1 MAKIEPV
8 ISVQGN
14 FLLTDTKYV
23 FIKTSKRQVKI
34 VQKKCL
40 RQTDRIVMCDRCNA
54 LPAYQ
59 LDMNY
64 ANDIHDFTLCRHC
77 LKELEDIEF

>member
-1 MAKIEPV
+1 
-8 ISVQGN
+8 
-14 FLLTDTKYV
+14 
-23 FIKTSKRQVKI
+23 
-34 VQKKCL
+34 
-40 RQTDRIVMCDRCNA
+40 MCDRCNA

-64 ANDIHDFTLCRHC
+64 ADNVHDFTLCRHC